1 MRKVTTQAA
10 AAVIS
15 FLVYVVVST
24 LLFAIVVREWL
35 PSSGTSDAA
44 ALATIAEHDPMLL
57 W

>member
-1 MRKVTTQAA
+1 MRKVTTKAA